1 MQIKPAGAHNQ
12 RNLINFVPN
21 EWLASNAASVRCD
34 ISTLLACRAALSDET
49 DENR

>member
-21 EWLASNAASVRCD
+21 SSGSNAASVRCD
-34 ISTLLACRAALSDET
+34 ISTLLACRAALSDEA